1 VEKLWKMDNWS
12 LIKKKLAERIP
23 TESFN
28 EWFAET
34 QQLSDESG
42 KLTVLVPEPYF
53 VDFINRYYRVFL
65 QQVLKEL
72 DMARDIYF
80 TSNNASPFI
89 KISSNSPNIS
99 NPDNSDTVQKKTFKK
114 PRFNSNYTFA
124 NFVVGPTNELAYATA
139 LAVTENPGYTY
150 NPLFI
155 YGGTGLGKTHL
166 LHAIGHQLLH
176 QYPDFRILF
185 LSAEKFMNEYIVA
198 VRTKKMDQFRL
209 NYRNCDVLLVD
220 DIHILAGKTGTQE
233 EFFNT
238 FNELFDRQKQIVLSS
253 DSLPKDI
260 SRLEERL
267 MTRFSWGIIAD
278 IQPPELEVR
287 IAILQKKAEKHKI
300 QLSDDIALFIAKR
313 IRQNV
318 RELEGALNKVIAVA
332 KLNDSRITPAL
343 VKKSL
348 QIYSNDNE
356 NITPD
361 TIIQYISDFYKI
373 TPNRLKEKNNSAAIV
388 LPRQIAMYLCKTL
401 TPLSYP
407 EIGRAFGK
415 KHHTTVIYAVEKIR
429 KKIKDDPKFNR
440 LIDSFKISIK

>member
-1 VEKLWKMDNWS
+1 MDTWD
-12 LIKKKLAERIP
+12 LIKTKLADRIP

-28 EWFAET
+28 EWFADSREVF
-34 QQLSDESG
+34 SENG
-42 KLTVLVPEPYF
+42 KITVHVPETYF
-53 VDFINRYYRVFL
+53 ADFINRYYKTFL
-65 QQVLKEL
+65 QQILDELKITKEI
-72 DMARDIYF
+72 DFTTKSTSSSKVASIDTEISKNQDILEA
-80 TSNNASPFI
+80 TP
-89 KISSNSPNIS
+89 KM
-99 NPDNSDTVQKKTFKK
+99 QFKK
-114 PRFNSNYTFA
+114 PRFNKNYTFG
-124 NFVVGPTNELAYATA
+124 NFVVGPTNELAYATSV
-139 LAVTENPGYTY
+139 AVTEKPGYTY

-166 LHAIGHQLLH
+166 LHAIGHQLSH
-176 QYPDFRILF
+176 QYTDLRIAF
-185 LSAEKFMNEYIVA
+185 LSAETFMNEYIVA
-198 VRTKKMDQFRL
+198 VRTKKMDQFRR

-220 DIHILAGKTGTQE
+220 DIHILAGKVGTQE

-287 IAILQKKAEKHKI
+287 IAILQKKAEKYKI
-300 QLSDDIALFIAKR
+300 QLPDDIALFIAKK

-332 KLNDSRITPAL
+332 KLNDKKITPAL

-356 NITPD
+356 NLTPD
-361 TIIQYISDFYKI
+361 TIIQYISDFYKL
-373 TPNRLKEKNNSAAIV
+373 TPGRLKEKNNSASVV

-401 TPLSYP
+401 TSLSYP
-407 EIGRAFGK
+407 EIGRCFGK
-415 KHHTTVIYAVEKIR
+415 KHHTTVIYSVEKIR
-429 KKIKDDPKFNR
+429 KKIKDDPKFHR

>member
-1 VEKLWKMDNWS
+1 MDIWD
-12 LIKKKLAERIP
+12 LIKTKLADRIP
-23 TESFN
+23 AESFN
-28 EWFAET
+28 EWFADT
-34 QQLSDESG
+34 KQILNGNG
-42 KLTVLVPEPYF
+42 KITVHVPEPYF
-53 VDFINRYYRVFL
+53 ADFINRYYRVFL
-65 QQVLKEL
+65 QQILEELNITKEI
-72 DMARDIYF
+72 DF
-80 TSNNASPFI
+80 TSKNPSLPQSFNISSQ
-89 KISSNSPNIS
+89 ISSNPATLDV
-99 NPDNSDTVQKKTFKK
+99 PQKLKFKK
-114 PRFNSNYTFA
+114 PRFNINYTFA
-124 NFVVGPTNELAYATA
+124 NFVVGPTNELAYATG

-166 LHAIGHQLLH
+166 LHAIGHQLSQEYSDL
-176 QYPDFRILF
+176 RIVF

-209 NYRNCDVLLVD
+209 KYRNCDVLLVD
-220 DIHILAGKTGTQE
+220 DIHILAGKIGTQE

-278 IQPPELEVR
+278 IEPPELEVR
-287 IAILQKKAEKHKI
+287 IAILQKKAEKQNI
-300 QLSDDIALFIAKR
+300 QLPDDIALFIANK

-332 KLNDSRITPAL
+332 KLNDKKITPAL

-356 NITPD
+356 NLTPD
-361 TIIQYISDFYKI
+361 TIIQYIADFYKL
-373 TPNRLKEKNNSAAIV
+373 TPGRLKEKNNAATIV
-388 LPRQIAMYLCKTL
+388 LPRQIAMYICKTL

>member
-1 VEKLWKMDNWS
+1 MDTWG
-12 LIKKKLAERIP
+12 LIKTKLADRIP
-23 TESFN
+23 SESFN
-28 EWFAET
+28 EWFAESKEI
-34 QQLSDESG
+34 LNENG
-42 KLTVLVPEPYF
+42 KILVHVPEPYF
-53 VDFINRYYRVFL
+53 ADFINRYYSGFL
-65 QQVLKEL
+65 QQILEELKLNKE
-72 DMARDIYF
+72 INF
-80 TSNNASPFI
+80 TSTPLSSPQNT
-89 KISSNSPNIS
+89 KTSSQLAP
-99 NPDNSDTVQKKTFKK
+99 NPDSQDLTPKTTFKK
-114 PRFNSNYTFA
+114 PRFNPNYTFA
-124 NFVVGPTNELAYATA
+124 SFVVGPANELAYATG
-139 LAVTENPGYTY
+139 LAVTENPGYVY

-166 LHAIGHQLLH
+166 LHAIGHQLS
-176 QYPDFRILF
+176 QEYADIRILF

-198 VRTKKMDQFRL
+198 VRTKKMDEFRL
-209 NYRNCDVLLVD
+209 KYRNCDVLLVD

-287 IAILQKKAEKHKI
+287 IAILQKKAEKHKV
-300 QLSDDIALFIAKR
+300 QLPDDIALFIAKKV
-313 IRQNV
+313 RQNV

-332 KLNDSRITPAL
+332 KLNDKKITPAL

-356 NITPD
+356 TLTPD
-361 TIIQYISDFYKI
+361 TIIQYIADFYKL
-373 TPNRLKEKNNSAAIV
+373 TPARLKEKNNSASIV
-388 LPRQIAMYLCKTL
+388 LPRQVAMFLCKTL
-401 TPLSYP
+401 TVLSYP

-429 KKIKDDPKFNR
+429 KRIKDDPKFHR

>member
-1 VEKLWKMDNWS
+1 MNTWD
-12 LIKKKLAERIP
+12 LIKTKLADRIP

-28 EWFAET
+28 EWFAESK
-34 QQLSDESG
+34 QILNENG
-42 KLTVLVPEPYF
+42 KITVHVPEPYF
-53 VDFINRYYRVFL
+53 ADFINRYYRIFL
-65 QQVLKEL
+65 QQILKEL
-72 DMARDIYF
+72 KITKEIDFVSKSHSSYQNNNIGKD
-80 TSNNASPFI
+80 TSPRPESLKPSKNLR
-89 KISSNSPNIS
+89 
-99 NPDNSDTVQKKTFKK
+99 FKK
-114 PRFNSNYTFA
+114 PRFNENYTFT
-124 NFVVGPTNELAYATA
+124 NFVVGPTNELAYATS

-166 LHAIGHQLLH
+166 LHAIGHHLSH
-176 QYPDFRILF
+176 QYTDLRILF

-209 NYRNCDVLLVD
+209 KYRNCDVLLVD

-238 FNELFDRQKQIVLSS
+238 FNELFDKQKQIVLSS

-287 IAILQKKAEKHKI
+287 IAILQKKAEKHNIK
-300 QLSDDIALFIAKR
+300 LPDDIALFIAKR

-332 KLNDSRITPAL
+332 KLNDKKITPAL

-356 NITPD
+356 TLTAD
-361 TIIQYISDFYKI
+361 TIIQYIADFYKL
-373 TPNRLKEKNNSAAIV
+373 TPGRLKEKNNSASIV
-388 LPRQIAMYLCKTL
+388 LPRQIAMYLCKIL
-401 TPLSYP
+401 TTLSYP
-407 EIGRAFGK
+407 EIGRSFGK